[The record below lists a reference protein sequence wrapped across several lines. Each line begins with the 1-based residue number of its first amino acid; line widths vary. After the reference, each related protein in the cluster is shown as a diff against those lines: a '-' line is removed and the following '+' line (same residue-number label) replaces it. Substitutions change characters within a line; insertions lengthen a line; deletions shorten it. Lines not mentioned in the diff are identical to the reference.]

1 MPYAK
6 GQARSSIW
14 GHLWRMCSRTQPRD
28 SLILQRFSVAVE
40 TLQKIHTH
48 RAKFTLLR
56 VLFQQ
61 NALSVGP
68 FPISKGPQRGSNW
81 PRILGSPA
89 PCQLPPVL
97 RTQLFPGHSKQQP
110 SQVRG
115 LLLLAPWGN
124 SKPTR
129 FSATGCA
136 VTVATGL
143 DVDWADAGIWRFR
156 DKDWGGADILT
167 GWEIPPLDLAP
178 SCGDEHPESGFCKT

>member
-1 MPYAK
+1 
-6 GQARSSIW
+6 
-14 GHLWRMCSRTQPRD
+14 MCSRAQPWD
-28 SLILQRFSVAVE
+28 SLILQQFSVALE
-40 TLQKIHTH
+40 TLQVYPFRGSILARCTFCQALPH
-48 RAKFTLLR
+48 
-56 VLFQQ
+56 FQ
-61 NALSVGP
+61 S
-68 FPISKGPQRGSNW
+68 PQRGSDW
-81 PRILGSPA
+81 PRVLSATA

-97 RTQLFPGHSKQQP
+97 RTQLFPGHGKQQQP

-143 DVDWADAGIWRFR
+143 DAGWADAGIWRFR

-167 GWEIPPLDLAP
+167 GWGIPVLDLAP